1 MISLHVQRRLIN
13 FVVSTLMYVA
23 TFVGL
28 FFLAWILWTTLKM
41 GISAMHWDLF
51 TQDTPPPGTSG
62 FGLRNAFVG
71 SLILMGMAMVMG
83 VPVGLMA
90 GTWLAEY
97 GGRSRAA
104 NFIRFV
110 NDILLSAPSIEIGLF
125 AYAILVAP
133 LGHFSAFSGSVALA
147 VLMIPIVVRTTDEM
161 LKLVGSELR
170 EAAVALG
177 APIWKVITKIT
188 WKAARAGILTGIL
201 LALARISGETAP
213 LLFTAL
219 NNQYRQPARGDIPV
233 CHESLQ
239 ELAADG
245 VGRGV
250 YCNYV
255 CASGQRV
262 FKIDPAARFQE
273 TVEFADSRIGPGSTE
288 FSTAL

>member
-219 NNQYRQPARGDIPV
+219 NNQYYSTDLNHAIANLPV
-233 CHESLQ
+233 VIFQFAMSPYKNWQQMAWAGAFIAIMFVL
-239 ELAADG
+239 L
-245 VGRGV
+245 VSVSSRLIL
-250 YCNYV
+250 
-255 CASGQRV
+255 QRV
-262 FKIDPAARFQE
+262 FKK
-273 TVEFADSRIGPGSTE
+273 
-288 FSTAL
+288 L